1 MQPTSPVRAATRP
14 SRGRPGRTLAALA
27 ALVLLAHALL
37 LRGLDAV
44 GIGAAHE
51 PGSASMSV
59 RTIEAAPAL
68 AAGEPAVPTVDG
80 EAAPAVVLAPPT
92 PPTRARPPRAARE
105 PAKAAR
111 TEASASPAADAMPAP
126 LTAEAVQPAAMA
138 ASQAV
143 AADAAV
149 LAVEAMA
156 EAAVATTVTAAAT
169 IALSS
174 VAAAPVEA
182 APALPP
188 AASQPLLPAGERPVY
203 RTRLPPPATLRYQVR
218 SGFLRGT
225 GEIRWRREGEGYGI
239 VLEARIA
246 GLTLLKWSSDG
257 RIDEA
262 GLAPTRFLDQ
272 RARRAP
278 QAANFQ
284 RESGKV
290 TFSGP
295 PAEWPLYAGM
305 QDELSWM
312 IQLAGIAAAEPALLV
327 DSGRITLVVVGARG
341 EARVW
346 NVRYAGREN
355 VETASA
361 TIHAV
366 KFVRD
371 RDGPYDRSYE
381 IWLDPANGY
390 LPAHVTRRNADGS
403 SDFDILLDRIDPAS

>member
-14 SRGRPGRTLAALA
+14 GRGRPRRTLAVLVAM
-27 ALVLLAHALL
+27 VLLAHVLL

-68 AAGEPAVPTVDG
+68 AVGTPAVPTVDG

-92 PPTRARPPRAARE
+92 PPARARPPRAARE
-105 PAKAAR
+105 PSKAAR
-111 TEASASPAADAMPAP
+111 TEPSAAAIPAA
-126 LTAEAVQPAAMA
+126 LTAETVQPAAMA

-143 AADAAV
+143 VADAAV
-149 LAVEAMA
+149 PAVEVVA
-156 EAAVATTVTAAAT
+156 EAAVAATTT

-188 AASQPLLPAGERPVY
+188 GASQPLLPAGERPPVY

-225 GEIRWRREGEGYGI
+225 GEIRWRREGEDYGI
-239 VLEARIA
+239 LLEARIA

-312 IQLAGIAAAEPALLV
+312 IQLAGIAAAEPELLV
-327 DSGRITLVVVGARG
+327 DSGHITLVVVGARG

-355 VETASA
+355 VETASG

-366 KFVRD
+366 KLVRD

-403 SDFDILLDRIDPAS
+403 SDFDILLDRVEPAS

>member
-14 SRGRPGRTLAALA
+14 GRGRPGRTLAALA

-80 EAAPAVVLAPPT
+80 EAAPAVALAPPK
-92 PPTRARPPRAARE
+92 RARPPRAARE
-105 PAKAAR
+105 PSKAAR
-111 TEASASPAADAMPAP
+111 TEPSASPAADAMPVP

-149 LAVEAMA
+149 PAVEGMA
-156 EAAVATTVTAAAT
+156 EAAVATTATTAAT
-169 IALSS
+169 IALPS

-188 AASQPLLPAGERPVY
+188 AASQPLLPAGERPPVY

-355 VETASA
+355 VETASG

-403 SDFDILLDRIDPAS
+403 SDFDILLDRIEPTS

>member
-1 MQPTSPVRAATRP
+1 MQPTPPVPAATRP
-14 SRGRPGRTLAALA
+14 RRARFRRTFAALVVT
-27 ALVLLAHALL
+27 VLLAHLL
-37 LRGLDAV
+37 FLGGLDAV
-44 GIGAAHE
+44 GIGTAHD
-51 PGSASMSV
+51 PGGVPMTV
-59 RTIEAAPAL
+59 RAIEAAPAV
-68 AAGEPAVPTVDG
+68 ADVAPPASEV
-80 EAAPAVVLAPPT
+80 EAAPAVALAPPT
-92 PPTRARPPRAARE
+92 RPRPLPPRATRE
-105 PAKAAR
+105 PSTSARVEPSASSAA
-111 TEASASPAADAMPAP
+111 EASLAAPAADAV
-126 LTAEAVQPAAMA
+126 EAAIMA
-138 ASQAV
+138 ASEAAAKDAPMPV
-143 AADAAV
+143 A
-149 LAVEAMA
+149 EAMA
-156 EAAVATTVTAAAT
+156 EASAATSPAAA
-169 IALSS
+169 SS
-174 VAAAPVEA
+174 VAAAAVEA
-182 APALPP
+182 AP
-188 AASQPLLPAGERPVY
+188 AASQPLMPVGEKPPVY
-203 RTRLPPPATLRYQVR
+203 RTQLPAPATLRYQVR
-218 SGFLRGT
+218 SGFLRGS
-225 GEIRWRREGEGYGI
+225 GEIRWRREGEGYGV

-246 GLTLLKWSSDG
+246 GITLLKWSSDG
-257 RIDEA
+257 IVDAA

-295 PAEWPLYAGM
+295 QNEWPLYPGM

-327 DSGRITLVVVGARG
+327 EGGRITLVVVGARG

-361 TIHAV
+361 VVHAV

-403 SDFDILLDRIDPAS
+403 SDFDILLDRIEPAS

>member
-14 SRGRPGRTLAALA
+14 GRGRPGRTLAVLVAM
-27 ALVLLAHALL
+27 VLLAHVLL

-68 AAGEPAVPTVDG
+68 AADEPAVPTVDG
-80 EAAPAVVLAPPT
+80 EAAPAVVLAPP
-92 PPTRARPPRAARE
+92 PPSARVRPPRATRE
-105 PAKAAR
+105 PSKAAR
-111 TEASASPAADAMPAP
+111 TEPSAAAIPAP

-149 LAVEAMA
+149 PAVEVMA
-156 EAAVATTVTAAAT
+156 EVAVATTATTAAT
-169 IALSS
+169 IALPS

-188 AASQPLLPAGERPVY
+188 AASQPLLPAGERPPVY

-327 DSGRITLVVVGARG
+327 DSGHITLVVVGARG

-355 VETASA
+355 VETASG

-366 KFVRD
+366 KLVRD

-403 SDFDILLDRIDPAS
+403 SDFDILLDRVEPAS